1 MRFLCLHGAGT
12 SSELFESQTAAL
24 RYELGGQHLYE
35 FVQGIKSVPVA
46 PELASISKMDNATY
60 YAYYVPEIRV
70 TVREALD
77 DLDAYIAEEGPFD
90 GLLAFS
96 QGACLAAMHLVRQSV
111 EHPSAT
117 PSFRCAIFIAC
128 PNVYDL
134 SAFVERGEFRCLNPK
149 TDGHP
154 IQIPT
159 VHIWGEKDWL
169 NEQSRGVT
177 LPRQVYTDG
186 DSAKTTAC
194 LFGPTAMVEDLP

>member
-1 MRFLCLHGAGT
+1 
-12 SSELFESQTAAL
+12 
-24 RYELGGQHLYE
+24 
-35 FVQGIKSVPVA
+35 
-46 PELASISKMDNATY
+46 MDNATY

-90 GLLAFS
+90 GVLAFS
-96 QGACLAAMHLVRQSV
+96 QGACLAAMHLVRHSV

-154 IQIPT
+154 IKIPT
-159 VHIWGEKDWL
+159 VHIWGERDWL
-169 NEQSRGVT
+169 NEQSQGVSELCEPSMATVFVHDGSHEVPKSSGKSRLAGSVKAMRKGIT
-177 LPRQVYTDG
+177 L
-186 DSAKTTAC
+186 AA
-194 LFGPTAMVEDLP
+194 L